1 MSVVGLGESA
11 PPPSTPA
18 RCVARHC
25 AHRMTDDARL
35 RAHCVRCHVTCQ
47 VCYPSD
53 TSLRDYLAWR
63 QADCHINNQYNAA
76 FWALV
81 ALGASRTDA
90 QRRLAGTVTADKNE
104 LLFSEFGINY
114 ADLPAMHRKG
124 SVLRRSRAPEVVK
137 TAADGTAVLR
147 ERTRVVTE
155 HCDVIGDAFWAAH
168 PELLAG

>member
-1 MSVVGLGESA
+1 M
-11 PPPSTPA
+11 
-18 RCVARHC
+18 
-25 AHRMTDDARL
+25 
-35 RAHCVRCHVTCQ
+35 
-47 VCYPSD
+47 CYPSD
-53 TSLRDYLAWR
+53 QSLRDYLAWR

-81 ALGASRTDA
+81 ARGASRTDA
-90 QRRLAGTVTADKNE
+90 QRRLAGTVTAEKNE

-137 TAADGTAVLR
+137 TAADGTEVVR